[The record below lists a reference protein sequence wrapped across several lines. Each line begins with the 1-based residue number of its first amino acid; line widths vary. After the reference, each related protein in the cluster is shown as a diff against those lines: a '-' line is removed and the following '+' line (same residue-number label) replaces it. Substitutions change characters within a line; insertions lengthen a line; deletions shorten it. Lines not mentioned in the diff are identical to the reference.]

1 MSKAG
6 VPFWGHAR
14 QNSFPLK
21 TGSAAVA
28 CALFLLAVP
37 AAPPAQE
44 SRLPAVLK
52 HAATYVSDFAHRV
65 SGLAAEELYVQDIE
79 EAPGRRA
86 PGLSHRE
93 LKSDLLLV
101 QIPGN
106 LPVEFRD
113 VFEVDGQ
120 PVRDRGDRL
129 TRLFLNPASGGP
141 QAAEIVAESAR
152 YNIGRVVR
160 TMNTPMLPLI
170 FLSAAVQR
178 GFEFKRAPDATPTM
192 AQQAAIDSGHFTVSA
207 EVWVVEYREKQRGTI
222 IRTPEGRDLPS
233 HGRFWLDPNDGR
245 VLQSEL
251 ITETPSAPNIVAT
264 IDVSYQTEP
273 ELGLPVP
280 AQMRERYEFGI
291 GQAVTG
297 AATYGHFRKVSV
309 GTDEPVAAPDG
320 KK

>member
-1 MSKAG
+1 LKA
-6 VPFWGHAR
+6 R
-14 QNSFPLK
+14 
-21 TGSAAVA
+21 SAAAA
-28 CALFLLAVP
+28 CALFLVAIP
-37 AAPPAQE
+37 ASARAQE
-44 SRLPAVLK
+44 PRLPTVLK
-52 HAATYVSDFAHRV
+52 RAATYVSEFAHRV
-65 SGLAAEELYVQDIE
+65 SGLAAEESYVQDIE

-106 LPVEFRD
+106 MPVEFRD

-129 TRLFLNPASGGP
+129 TRLFQSPTSGGP
-141 QAAEIVAESAR
+141 QAASIVQESAR

-160 TMNTPMLPLI
+160 TVNTPMLPLI
-170 FLSAAVQR
+170 FLSAAVQG
-178 GFEFKRAPDATPTM
+178 GFEFKRAPATPTM
-192 AQQAAIDSGHFTVSA
+192 AQQIEIDSGHFTVSA

-222 IRTPEGRDLPS
+222 IRTLSGRDLPS
-233 HGRFWLDPNDGR
+233 HGRFWLDPSDGR

-251 ITETPSAPNIVAT
+251 ITETPLSSGPNIVAT

-280 AQMRERYEFGI
+280 AQMRERYEFGFS
-291 GQAVTG
+291 QAVTG

-309 GTDEPVAAPDG
+309 GADEPAGAPDG